1 MALSAELREALAT
14 RANPARKTLRSL
26 PSCRDATRSGPES
39 LPSSDGSEANKRA
52 SSQESLGNVK
62 LPVILALPPIPPAWS
77 FLADRVHEPV
87 SIALAQR
94 ALVSLGCYLGVFR
107 HHQTRS

>member
-1 MALSAELREALAT
+1 MALSTELREALAR
-14 RANPARKTLRSL
+14 RANAARKTLRSL
-26 PSCRDATRSGPES
+26 PSCRDATQSRHSS
-39 LPSSDGSEANKRA
+39 VPSSDASEANKRA